1 MSPGPAQPRNLDSFL
16 LPLVEE
22 LNLLEEG
29 VAAYDAQ
36 NKETFLLKAHLV
48 LLTGDTPGVS
58 KLLHFVGHIG
68 KVPCRACKIYG
79 TPYKVAFNYQD
90 GRDGEKTHYYF
101 PLIPPTRFPPA
112 FPLESKLKYA
122 KLQALPIDR
131 LPLRSHEGYLSDGER
146 SMEDERKSSES
157 GVKGVSILASLGT
170 VTIPESCPFDVM
182 HLVFMGFVRD
192 LCKLLNGSFFKSKEL
207 NRHSG
212 RMSENDWKELGV
224 DMARIE
230 APVSWGRYPRN
241 IEKYMKSFKAEEL
254 FNFLV
259 HYLLPLTFG
268 RVLAKTYQAL
278 ERLVLAVSLSVS
290 YEITHDEITEI
301 EQHLEAFVKWYYETF
316 YDNNYER
323 LPACKYTVHC
333 ILHIAQGIRN
343 WGSASYFW
351 QFPQVRIPL

>member
-1 MSPGPAQPRNLDSFL
+1 
-16 LPLVEE
+16 
-22 LNLLEEG
+22 
-29 VAAYDAQ
+29 
-36 NKETFLLKAHLV
+36 
-48 LLTGDTPGVS
+48 
-58 KLLHFVGHIG
+58 
-68 KVPCRACKIYG
+68 
-79 TPYKVAFNYQD
+79 
-90 GRDGEKTHYYF
+90 
-101 PLIPPTRFPPA
+101 
-112 FPLESKLKYA
+112 
-122 KLQALPIDR
+122 
-131 LPLRSHEGYLSDGER
+131 
-146 SMEDERKSSES
+146 MEDERKSSES

-212 RMSENDWKELGV
+212 RMSENDWKKLGV

-268 RVLAKTYQAL
+268 RVSAKTYQAL

-333 ILHIAQGIRN
+333 ILHIGQGIRN

-351 QFPQVRIPL
+351 QFPQVRIPF